1 MSISPKHQKWENYM
15 IVIVLNF
22 EITAAQPVRIAHFDS
37 LIISRNAELKIA
49 RTVSGSPGSSMIAA
63 CVFI

>member
-1 MSISPKHQKWENYM
+1 MSISQKHQKRENCM

-22 EITAAQPVRIAHFDS
+22 EITVAQLVRIVHFDS
-37 LIISRNAELKIA
+37 LIISRDAELKMA
-49 RTVSGSPGSSMIAA
+49 RTVSGSSGASIIAA

>member
-1 MSISPKHQKWENYM
+1 M

-22 EITAAQPVRIAHFDS
+22 EITVAQPVRIVHFDS
-37 LIISRNAELKIA
+37 LIISRNADLKMA
-49 RTVSGSPGSSMIAA
+49 RTVSGSSGASIIAA

>member
-22 EITAAQPVRIAHFDS
+22 EITVAQPVRIVHFDS
-37 LIISRNAELKIA
+37 LIISRNADLKMA
-49 RTVSGSPGSSMIAA
+49 RTVSGSSGASIIAA
-63 CVFI
+63 CVSI